1 MITRFWQPTIR
12 DPGWEGEGWP
22 PALTRVGGVT
32 SYAQALRLEGLGTT
46 VFAEMSALALETG
59 SINLGQGFPDTDGPI
74 EVADAAVAAI
84 RAGVNQYS
92 PGPGQP
98 DLRLAIAA
106 HQQRFY
112 GLELDPATEV
122 VVTTGATEAVAAALL
137 GLVDPGDEVVA
148 LEPFYDSYAACIQ
161 MAGGV
166 RVPVTL
172 RAPDFRLDL
181 DRLRAAV
188 TDRTRLILLN
198 SPHNPTGKVLTEA
211 ELTAVADLA
220 VERDL
225 VVVTDE
231 VYEHMTYDVAHRPL
245 ATLPGMRERTL
256 TISSAGKTFSFT
268 GWKVGWA
275 TGPADLVRAVLTAK
289 QFLTFVSGAPFQPA
303 VAVGLR
309 LSDAYFDQLRATL
322 RGKRDRL
329 CAGLR
334 EVGFDVF
341 VPQGTY
347 FVTADV
353 RPLGWA
359 DGLEFCRELPRRAGV
374 VAIPHQ
380 VFYDDV
386 EAGRPLVRFA
396 FCKRDEVLDEA
407 LDRLQ
412 VLRPQAG

>member
-1 MITRFWQPTIR
+1 VRSHPQ
-12 DPGWEGEGWP
+12 
-22 PALTRVGGVT
+22 
-32 SYAQALRLEGLGTT
+32 SLRLEGLGTT

-59 SINLGQGFPDTDGPI
+59 SVNLGQGFPDTDGPV

-84 RAGVNQYS
+84 RAGVNQYP

-98 DLRLAIAA
+98 DLRLAIAE

-172 RAPDFRLDL
+172 RAPDFRLDV

-198 SPHNPTGKVLTEA
+198 SPHNPTGTVLSEA
-211 ELTAVADLA
+211 ELAAVADLA

-231 VYEHMTYDVAHRPL
+231 VYEHMTYDLAHRPL

-309 LSDAYFDQLRATL
+309 LPDTYFDELGATL

-334 EVGFDVF
+334 EVGFDVV

-359 DGLEFCRELPRRAGV
+359 DGLEFCRELPHKTGV

-407 LDRLQ
+407 LTRLHT
-412 VLRPQAG
+412 LRPR

>member
-1 MITRFWQPTIR
+1 MRTEQLA
-12 DPGWEGEGWP
+12 G
-22 PALTRVGGVT
+22 
-32 SYAQALRLEGLGTT
+32 RLAGLGTT

-59 SINLGQGFPDTDGPI
+59 AVNLGQGFPDTDGPI

-84 RAGVNQYS
+84 RAGVNQYP

-98 DLRLAIAA
+98 DLRLAIVE
-106 HQQRFY
+106 HQKRFY
-112 GLELDPATEV
+112 GLDLDPATEV

-137 GLVDPGDEVVA
+137 GLVDPGEEVVA
-148 LEPFYDSYAACIQ
+148 LEPFYDSYSACIQ
-161 MAGGV
+161 LAGAV

-198 SPHNPTGKVLTEA
+198 TPHNPTGTVLTGT
-211 ELTAVADLA
+211 ELAAVADLA
-220 VERDL
+220 VERDQL
-225 VVVTDE
+225 VVTDE
-231 VYEHMTYDVAHRPL
+231 VYEHMAYDGEHRPI
-245 ATLPGMRERTL
+245 ATLPGMRDRTL
-256 TISSAGKTFSFT
+256 SISSGGKTFSFT
-268 GWKVGWA
+268 GWKIGWA
-275 TGPADLVRAVLTAK
+275 TGPAPLVRAVLMAK
-289 QFLTFVSGAPFQPA
+289 QFLTFVSGAPLQPA
-303 VAVGLR
+303 IAAGLR
-309 LSDAYFDQLRATL
+309 LPDSYFDGLRDAL

-329 CAGLR
+329 CAGLAAA
-334 EVGFDVF
+334 GFEVF

-353 RPLGWA
+353 RPLGWD
-359 DGLEFCRELPRRAGV
+359 DGVAFCRDLPHRAGV

-407 LDRLQ
+407 LGRLQ
-412 VLRPQAG
+412 ALRPR

>member
-1 MITRFWQPTIR
+1 M
-12 DPGWEGEGWP
+12 
-22 PALTRVGGVT
+22 
-32 SYAQALRLEGLGTT
+32 
-46 VFAEMSALALETG
+46 
-59 SINLGQGFPDTDGPI
+59 
-74 EVADAAVAAI
+74 
-84 RAGVNQYS
+84 NQYP

-98 DLRLAIAA
+98 DLRLAIAE
-106 HQQRFY
+106 HQKRFY
-112 GLELDPATEV
+112 GLDLDPATEV

-137 GLVDPGDEVVA
+137 GLVDPGEEVVA
-148 LEPFYDSYAACIQ
+148 LEPFYDSYSACIQ
-161 MAGGV
+161 LAGAV

-198 SPHNPTGKVLTEA
+198 TPHNPTGTVLTGT
-211 ELTAVADLA
+211 ELAAVADLA

-225 VVVTDE
+225 LVVTDE
-231 VYEHMTYDVAHRPL
+231 VYEHMAYDGEHRPI
-245 ATLPGMRERTL
+245 ATLPGMRDRTL
-256 TISSAGKTFSFT
+256 SISSGGKTFSFT
-268 GWKVGWA
+268 GWKIGWA
-275 TGPADLVRAVLTAK
+275 TGPAPLVRAVLMAK

-303 VAVGLR
+303 IAAGLR
-309 LSDAYFDQLRATL
+309 LPDSYFDELRDAL

-329 CAGLR
+329 CAGLAAA
-334 EVGFDVF
+334 GFEVF

-353 RPLGWA
+353 RPLGWD
-359 DGLEFCRELPRRAGV
+359 DGVAFCRDLPHRAGV

-407 LDRLQ
+407 LGRLQ
-412 VLRPQAG
+412 ALRPR